1 MQKKLYFIGKRF
13 SNEIIRAYNEPC
25 YADIFDLGAQEFF
38 SDIQEMEID
47 NTKLIM
53 ILTPSIERVREQMKQ
68 GEFSLYTLDGS
79 NFVKNGVNEYISE
92 TPATIINEEPISY
105 EDLLKKVQV
114 FYVDTSKITLQ
125 DMIKLADYRKRIIDN
140 SLSIEDMLNEE
151 IMVNEN
157 RIQDI
162 NSIESTNY
170 GKSIR
175 LNDDSDL
182 FYDILVHA
190 DEIDY
195 DCIQVQDVPEPTI
208 KKFKSKSGKRVDV
221 IQCNEI
227 DEDSVITNGVPSYQ
241 SIEMMIAVNG
251 RANSQKGEQLLKKA
265 RTDYPPQYMSKYY
278 YHFSQLVCLLA
289 QEKQAYPYNLRKHL
303 LLRMI
308 RDFYPK
314 AEQLEAI
321 NEYAEIAENKGE
333 TEYLTSEEE
342 NLYNILQNQSKE
354 DNKFGEGAI
363 DRICQVFSKKLK
375 GKIEINFSNELINK
389 LERFGVGKILT
400 KDLKAKLLSIDN
412 SISITESSQLN
423 SQNAQKKVSPQDI
436 MKMGMQ
442 IAEREP
448 GILADRVEKNGTTI
462 RRKLDKESQEYSK

>member
-1 MQKKLYFIGKRF
+1 MQKKLYFIGKKY
-13 SNEIIRAYNEPC
+13 SNDIMRAYDEPC
-25 YADIFDLGAQEFF
+25 YADIFNSLAQDFF

-53 ILTPSIERVREQMKQ
+53 ILTPSIERVREKMNQ
-68 GEFSLYTLDGS
+68 GEFSLYTLNGS

-92 TPATIINEEPISY
+92 TPATVINEETISY

-125 DMIKLADYRKRIIDN
+125 DIIKLADYRKKIIDN

-151 IMVNEN
+151 IIVNEN
-157 RIQDI
+157 RIQNI
-162 NSIESTNY
+162 NSIEGTSY

-182 FYDILVHA
+182 FYDILIHA
-190 DEIDY
+190 DEIDN
-195 DCIQVQDVPEPTI
+195 DCLQIQDVPEPTI
-208 KKFKSKSGKRVDV
+208 KKYKSKSGKRVDV

-251 RANSQKGEQLLKKA
+251 RANSQRGEQLLKKA

-278 YHFSQLVCLLA
+278 YHLSQLMCLLA
-289 QEKQAYPYNLRKHL
+289 QEKQSYPYNLRKHL

-314 AEQLEAI
+314 AEQLSI
-321 NEYAEIAENKGE
+321 IDEYTEIVDGKGE
-333 TEYLTSEEE
+333 TEYLTSEEN
-342 NLYNILQNQSKE
+342 NLFNILQNQSKE
-354 DNKFGEGAI
+354 DGNLGEEAI
-363 DRICQVFSKKLK
+363 DRICQTFSKKLK
-375 GKIEINFSNELINK
+375 GKIEIGFSNELINK
-389 LERFGVGKILT
+389 LERFGTSKVLT
-400 KDLKAKLLSIDN
+400 ESLKAKLLSIDEHT
-412 SISITESSQLN
+412 IITEN
-423 SQNAQKKVSPQDI
+423 SQTKSQDTKETISPQDI
-436 MKMGMQ
+436 MKIGIQM
-442 IAEREP
+442 AERKP
-448 GILADRVEKNGTTI
+448 GILAESVEKNGATI
-462 RRKLDKESQEYSK
+462 RRKLDKEKQEYNK